1 MKTFSDLGI
10 SPKLVK
16 GLTELG
22 IINPTEIQEQAI
34 PVLLEKPTDFV
45 GQAQTGTGKT
55 AAYGL
60 PMLELINA
68 SKNHVQ
74 ALVLCPTR
82 ELAMQVSKQL
92 FKFTKYSDKI
102 FSETVYGGAQ
112 IDKQIK
118 ALQRPTHI
126 IVATP
131 GRLVDLMKKKVVDL
145 TNVKT
150 VVLDEADEMLSM
162 GFKKDLDTILSALPA
177 TKNRWLFSATL
188 PEGIRQIINSHLS
201 SNAIKIKVSGKN
213 VVNKKIEH
221 KYILVEDADKLTTLL
236 QYLKFKGKEIEVENL
251 EDFDFSKAKI
261 TFFSAG
267 GKISEKYVPLA
278 AKHSVVIDNSSY
290 FRMDPDVPLIVP
302 QVNSNDLKNIKKI

>member
-1 MKTFSDLGI
+1 LKTFSDLGI

-145 TNVKT
+145 TN
-150 VVLDEADEMLSM
+150 L
-162 GFKKDLDTILSALPA
+162 
-177 TKNRWLFSATL
+177 
-188 PEGIRQIINSHLS
+188 
-201 SNAIKIKVSGKN
+201 
-213 VVNKKIEH
+213 KKIW
-221 KYILVEDADKLTTLL
+221 IP
-236 QYLKFKGKEIEVENL
+236 F
-251 EDFDFSKAKI
+251 
-261 TFFSAG
+261 
-267 GKISEKYVPLA
+267 
-278 AKHSVVIDNSSY
+278 
-290 FRMDPDVPLIVP
+290 
-302 QVNSNDLKNIKKI
+302 

>member
-118 ALQRPTHI
+118 ENT
-126 IVATP
+126 
-131 GRLVDLMKKKVVDL
+131 
-145 TNVKT
+145 
-150 VVLDEADEMLSM
+150 E
-162 GFKKDLDTILSALPA
+162 
-177 TKNRWLFSATL
+177 
-188 PEGIRQIINSHLS
+188 IINLNNNTIIIKTTTPTWKTELS
-201 SNAIKIKVSGKN
+201 FQKTELLKIINNKLKPIKPIKD
-213 VVNKKIEH
+213 IRF
-221 KYILVEDADKLTTLL
+221 I
-236 QYLKFKGKEIEVENL
+236 
-251 EDFDFSKAKI
+251 
-261 TFFSAG
+261 
-267 GKISEKYVPLA
+267 
-278 AKHSVVIDNSSY
+278 
-290 FRMDPDVPLIVP
+290 
-302 QVNSNDLKNIKKI
+302 